1 MVKARPPG
9 TTWGRNAGLRIPMR
23 EETNM
28 SAAIR
33 TAVFGQREAFVA
45 PPAPAPA
52 ERRAG
57 LIACAMMAAGML
69 AGGSVWFM
77 TRSSPALPP
86 VTAVTLGAAHF
97 AVPSALLRPGS
108 VPGRNGRID
117 LALSWPDL
125 GPIDAARAAKDPPSR
140 LGDTVLVTVL
150 PAEGPAPQTRLAS
163 LYSRFLEP
171 SVKPGPSGLM
181 IRRFR
186 AGSPYDGEDVLFS
199 PPDGVAFTARCEGRH
214 KPGDV
219 LQPVCIA
226 EFRNGA
232 HDIQVRF
239 EPRLAEG
246 WERIG
251 DVLLPL
257 VAGMAR

>member
-1 MVKARPPG
+1 
-9 TTWGRNAGLRIPMR
+9 
-23 EETNM
+23 M

-33 TAVFGQREAFVA
+33 TAVFGQREVSVA
-45 PPAPAPA
+45 PQPAPELP

-57 LIACAMMAAGML
+57 LIACATMVAGML
-69 AGGSVWFM
+69 AGGSVWFV
-77 TRSSPALPP
+77 TRGSPTLPP
-86 VTAVTLGAAHF
+86 VTTATLGAVHF

-125 GPIDAARAAKDPPSR
+125 GPVDTVRAAKDAPGR
-140 LGDTVLVTVL
+140 LGDTILVTVL
-150 PAEGPAPQTRLAS
+150 PADGPAPQTRLAS
-163 LYSRFLEP
+163 LYSRFLEAT
-171 SVKPGPSGLM
+171 VKPGPSGLM
-181 IRRFR
+181 VRRFR
-186 AGSPYDGEDVLFS
+186 AGSPYEGEDVLFS

-214 KPGDV
+214 RPGDV

-226 EFRNGA
+226 EFRKGP

-246 WERIG
+246 WDRIG
-251 DVLLPL
+251 DVLVPL